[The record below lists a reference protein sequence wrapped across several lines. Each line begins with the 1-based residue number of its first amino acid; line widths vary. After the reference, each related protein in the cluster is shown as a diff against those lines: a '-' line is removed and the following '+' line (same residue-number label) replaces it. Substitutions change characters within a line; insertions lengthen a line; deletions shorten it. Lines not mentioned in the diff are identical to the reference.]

1 MKMVNFEKAS
11 QEKQRA
17 IINAGFLCFGQN
29 GYQKTSAADVAKAAG
44 ISKASLFHYFGSKKE
59 MYLFLCSTAQRAIE
73 QKHYVGN
80 TDYFEC
86 AAHLIDVL
94 SEISELYPNILDFI
108 ITQTERRDYLKAD
121 ELMDVDLNKLLFDF
135 DTMFEHVDWTLFQD
149 RINREMIKD
158 LVRWIVIGNI
168 SKLKDRQTHR
178 EIFDRIRQYLSIIQP
193 ALYRSVN

>member
-1 MKMVNFEKAS
+1 M
-11 QEKQRA
+11 
-17 IINAGFLCFGQN
+17 
-29 GYQKTSAADVAKAAG
+29 
-44 ISKASLFHYFGSKKE
+44 
-59 MYLFLCSTAQRAIE
+59 CSTAQRAIE

-94 SEISELYPNILDFI
+94 SEISKLYPNILEFI

-121 ELMDVDLNKLLFDF
+121 ELIDVDLNKLLFDF
-135 DTMFEHVDWTLFQD
+135 DFMFEHVDWTLFQD
-149 RINREMIKD
+149 QINREMIKD